1 VSAWLYFGLWLVAAL
16 VALAFVS
23 AAIAKRLRLREVRR
37 QQGVL
42 LLDALD
48 RYGEWVAAQRHAPVF
63 DGESAEA
70 AAALDQAGLI
80 RSGWFPELAT
90 DMAELLGVHARLL
103 HFLAAQHELRQ
114 RDPDAW
120 IETDH
125 DGRFLALWR
134 QQLAVLQT
142 MQARLADLG
151 IVSPMPQWPVQ
162 PAGDASDIRESRA

>member
-1 VSAWLYFGLWLVAAL
+1 MSAWLYFGLWLLAAL

-23 AAIAKRLRLREVRR
+23 AAIAKHLRLREVRR
-37 QQGVL
+37 AQGVL
-42 LLDALD
+42 LLDALE

-63 DGESAEA
+63 EGESAEA
-70 AAALDQAGLI
+70 AQALDDAGLI
-80 RSGWFPELAT
+80 RTGWFPELAT

-103 HFLAAQHELRQ
+103 HFLASQHELRQ

-125 DGRFLALWR
+125 DGRFLGLWR

-142 MQARLADLG
+142 MQAKLAALG
-151 IVSPMPQWPVQ
+151 LVSPMPQWAPE
-162 PAGDASDIRESRA
+162 PAADIRESRA

>member
-1 VSAWLYFGLWLVAAL
+1 MSTWLYFALWLLAAL

-23 AAIAKRLRLREVRR
+23 AGIARNLRLREVRR
-37 QQGVL
+37 EQGVL
-42 LLDALD
+42 LLDALE

-63 DGESAEA
+63 EGESAEA
-70 AAALDQAGLI
+70 AQALDEAGLI
-80 RSGWFPELAT
+80 RSGWFPELGA

-103 HFLAAQHELRQ
+103 HFLEAQHALRQ

-134 QQLAVLQT
+134 QQAAVLQT
-142 MQARLADLG
+142 LQVKLAALG
-151 IVSPMPQWPVQ
+151 VAAATERTR
-162 PAGDASDIRESRA
+162 AGPASDMRERQA